1 MAKFQPGNKAAE
13 KRGPNK
19 LTRSVKDTVL
29 AVFNELQTEPKVNLK
44 DWAKQRPTDFYN
56 IAAKLIPT
64 EVKANIDAK
73 VTQVITGM
81 EVK

>member
-1 MAKFQPGNKAAE
+1 MGKFKPGEGGRPKGSE
-13 KRGPNK
+13 NK